1 MISAERLT
9 EIGLSREDVAEF
21 ARLEALGQY
30 AAQERLLRKYTDS
43 YLEDVHR
50 AERRISDLDY
60 VLYQLKQ
67 QGR

>member
-21 ARLEALGQY
+21 ARLEALGQC

-50 AERRISDLDY
+50 TERRISDLDY
-60 VLYQLKQ
+60 VLHQLKQ

>member
-9 EIGLSREDVAEF
+9 EVGLSREDVAKF
-21 ARLEALGQY
+21 ARLEALGQC
-30 AAQERLLRKYTDS
+30 AAQERLLRKYRDS

-60 VLYQLKQ
+60 VLYQLKRE
-67 QGR
+67 GR

>member
-30 AAQERLLRKYTDS
+30 AAQERLLRKYRDS

-50 AERRISDLDY
+50 AHRCLHFVIAGENA
-60 VLYQLKQ
+60 V
-67 QGR
+67 